1 MKRKI
6 SAIAGMLLILAS
18 AGNIYANT
26 NSTDAGS
33 CSFNGKEMVSSFDSQ
48 INWLYLYL
56 KWNREIL

>member
-33 CSFNGKEMVSSFDSQ
+33 CSFNGKEMVQ
-48 INWLYLYL
+48 INIKDIMKSL
-56 KWNREIL
+56 